1 MIKDI
6 LDYIDYLFT
15 SGIPKG
21 LHRLFGY
28 MRAGYVGYWLLVLV
42 PIAIIILSTILVI
55 VTAKTNEV
63 SKQNQND
70 DSHTNT

>member
-28 MRAGYVGYWLLVLV
+28 MRAGYVGYWLLVPV
-42 PIAIIILSTILVI
+42 AIIILSTILVI